1 MPSGI
6 RLQRIQD
13 QIKRVLSM
21 ILETKVNDPRIEGA
35 YITDVSVDRELD
47 FANIYVSSLAGAEQ
61 ADEILEGLGNAA
73 GFIRYEL
80 SQEVKLRVMPKL
92 RFYWD
97 DTPEKADRIESII
110 ADIQAERAARS
121 ETEEGIIQ
129 ESEEGLDDEG
139 IGSTD

>member
-13 QIKRVLSM
+13 QIKRVLTL
-21 ILETKVNDPRIEGA
+21 ILETKVNDPRIAGA

-47 FANIYVSSLAGAEQ
+47 YANIYISSLSGEEHAS
-61 ADEILEGLGNAA
+61 EILEGLSNAA
-73 GFIRYEL
+73 GFMRHEL
-80 SQEVKLRVMPKL
+80 SQEIKIRVMPKL

-110 ADIQAERAARS
+110 AEIQAEREARGEAG
-121 ETEEGIIQ
+121 ETIDQQDEED
-129 ESEEGLDDEG
+129 LDDDG
-139 IGSTD
+139 IGSED

>member
-47 FANIYVSSLAGAEQ
+47 FANIYISSLAGAEQ

>member
-13 QIKRVLSM
+13 QIKRVLTM
-21 ILETKVNDPRIEGA
+21 ILETKVHDPRIQGA

-47 FANIYVSSLAGAEQ
+47 FANIYVSSLEGSEQ
-61 ADEILEGLGNAA
+61 ADEILEGLRNAS
-73 GFIRYEL
+73 GFMRYEL

-97 DTPEKADRIESII
+97 DTPEKADRIESLI
-110 ADIQAERAARS
+110 AEIQAEREARG
-121 ETEEGIIQ
+121 EREEGVEQ
-129 ESEEGLDDEG
+129 DDEEDMDNEG
-139 IGSTD
+139 NGSED

>member
-13 QIKRVLSM
+13 QIKRVLTV
-21 ILETKVNDPRIEGA
+21 ILETKVNDPRIDGA

-47 FANIYVSSLAGAEQ
+47 FANIYVSSLAGQEQ
-61 ADEILEGLGNAA
+61 AGEILEGLRNAA
-73 GFIRYEL
+73 GFMRYEL
-80 SQEVKLRVMPKL
+80 SQEIKLRVMPKL

-110 ADIQAERAARS
+110 AEIQSERTARG
-121 ETEEGIIQ
+121 ETEEEINN
-129 ESEEGLDDEG
+129 ENKEGLDDEG
-139 IGSTD
+139 YGSKD